1 MENCASVLTDDAA
14 GAMPLHAV
22 AKNKLAEWTAT
33 LGTQAKAWVEATGFE
48 AGSGKTCLVP
58 GADGRPAL
66 AAIGVSATDG
76 MWSFGAGSRD
86 LPKGSYRLA
95 TPLGADEATRAALAW
110 GLGSYAFGRYKQT
123 DAARASLVWPG
134 NCDRTEAQAMLD
146 GITLART
153 LINTPTEDMG
163 PAALAEAASDLERS
177 HNAGFNVPVRD
188 DLLAKNYPSIH
199 AIGRASD
206 EPPRLIDIVWGE
218 DNAPKVTLV
227 GKGVC
232 FDTGGLDIK
241 PATGMKL
248 MKKDM
253 GGGAG
258 VLALAHVIMATG
270 LKVRL
275 RVLIPAVENA
285 IAGNAVRPLDV
296 IRARSG
302 KTIEIGNTDAE
313 GRVILADALA
323 EASTEKPA
331 LLIDFA
337 TLTGAARV
345 ALGADLPALFSND
358 DGFANELLAAGTR
371 VQDQMWRLPLWPGYR
386 KMIDSKNAD
395 ITNAPEGGF
404 AGAITAALFL
414 QEFVGPDIPWA
425 HLDMIAWN
433 QTSRPGRPEGGE
445 AQAIRACYAAIK
457 KRFGM
462 D

>member
-1 MENCASVLTDDAA
+1 MMKVLTDNAT
-14 GAMPLHAV
+14 GAIALYAV
-22 AKNKLAEWTAT
+22 SKDTLAEWKNA
-33 LGTQAKAWVEATGFE
+33 LPGPAKAWVDSTGFE
-48 AGSGKTCLVP
+48 AGSGKVCLIP
-58 GADGRPAL
+58 GMDGKLSA
-66 AAIGVSATDG
+66 AAIGTSATDG
-76 MWSFGAGSRD
+76 MWSFGNGSRD
-86 LPKGSYRLA
+86 LPKGSYKLA
-95 TPLGADEATRAALAW
+95 TPMDAEDANRVALAW
-110 GLGSYAFGRYKQT
+110 GLGAYSFGRYKET
-123 DAARASLVWPG
+123 DAPKANLVWPETA
-134 NCDRTEAQAMLD
+134 NKDEVQAMLD
-146 GITLART
+146 GIVLARD

-163 PAALAEAASDLERS
+163 PANLAEAASNLARR
-177 HNAGFNVPVRD
+177 HNAGFTVTVGD
-188 DLLAKNYPSIH
+188 DLLQNNYPSIH

-206 EPPRLIDIVWGE
+206 EAPRLIDIVWGE
-218 DNAPKVTLV
+218 PNAPKVTLC

-241 PATGMKL
+241 PSSGMKL

-258 VLALAHVIMATG
+258 VLALANAVMAAG

-285 IAGNAVRPLDV
+285 ISGNAVRPLDV
-296 IRARSG
+296 IKARSG

-323 EASTEKPA
+323 EASSEQPD

-358 DGFANELLAAGTR
+358 DTLADDLLKAGTR
-371 VQDQMWRLPLWPGYR
+371 VQDPLWRLPLWPGYR
-386 KMIDSKNAD
+386 KMIDSKTAD

-414 QEFVGPDIPWA
+414 QEFVGPNIPWA
-425 HLDMIAWN
+425 HVDMIAWN
-433 QTSRPGRPEGGE
+433 QSNRPGRPEGGE
-445 AQAIRACYAAIK
+445 AQSVRTCFEVIK
-457 KRFGM
+457 ARYG
-462 D
+462 